1 MQILRHLPAY
11 FIIIA
16 GFFILSCGGDDDIED
31 INSDFIGSWV
41 MTSIRDD
48 CPDASN
54 NVKVN
59 AGQNGYYQNASNGGK
74 ECIMLQLDI
83 NQDGSIVLESQIT
96 LIAGSIV
103 TPQSPTFSNGSYST
117 SENTI
122 IATFS
127 NGDIIAFMGNSS
139 KTMLDWT
146 ISTSPSGCYRK
157 WGFVRQ

>member
-1 MQILRHLPAY
+1 MQILRHLPVSL
-11 FIIIA
+11 ILIA
-16 GFFILSCGGDDDIED
+16 GFFILSCGGNDDNENT
-31 INSDFIGSWV
+31 NSDFVGSWV

-59 AGQNGYYQNASNGGK
+59 AGQNGYCQNAGNGGE
-74 ECIMLQLDI
+74 ECIMLQLEI

-127 NGDIIAFMGNSS
+127 NGDVIAFKGNSS

-146 ISTSPSGCYRK
+146 ISTTPAGCERK